1 MVSCPFFLGYP
12 SIVKKRSNGLDGK
25 LPFLPQLPFH
35 HKETATNKATDF
47 MVPFHG
53 YPSILKKRG
62 CKQSNRL
69 DGKLPNA
76 SWRNVSYVF
85 MCCFHAVDPW
95 CALLQ
100 PGVLGWKWRWW
111 GWWSCLQA
119 CVGQSLCHAEPW
131 YSVIQLVIRSWSF
144 QATFQTQSQ
153 VCCWCCMHLV
163 SKSPIHLLQYHKF
176 WHWNE

>member
-69 DGKLPNA
+69 DAKLPSA

-85 MCCFHAVDPW
+85 MWCFHAVDPW
-95 CALLQ
+95 CVLLQ
-100 PGVLGWKWRWW
+100 RGVLGWKWRWW
-111 GWWSCLQA
+111 GWWSCFPFALQA
-119 CVGQSLCHAEPW
+119 CGAVTLSCRA
-131 YSVIQLVIRSWSF
+131 LVFSDSACNQELIISGHF
-144 QATFQTQSQ
+144 PNT
-153 VCCWCCMHLV
+153 V
-163 SKSPIHLLQYHKF
+163 SGLLLMLYASC
-176 WHWNE
+176 E